1 MGSGTGSR
9 GAGLRGAWLTSALVF
24 GVVGCGGG
32 ETGLKVTA
40 FPVKGKVTFDG
51 QPAAGAFVVFHPR
64 TAAKPGEEVLKP
76 RATVQPDGAFTLST
90 ASDGDGAPAGEYDVT
105 VQWTKP
111 VKQGPDLVA
120 GPNVIPKAYAEP
132 ATTPLHVTVRD
143 SDNALEPFAITRK

>member
-24 GVVGCGGG
+24 GVVGCGGN
-32 ETGLKVTA
+32 ETGLKVVA